1 MEFLSWHY
9 SRGVDYYLKSWFS
22 TIRWVQH
29 YFSPLLLLE
38 TLFSPWKRLY
48 VHDQTSGFN
57 LQKKFEAF
65 TFNII
70 SIWVGATV
78 RLILFFVALIL
89 IVLAYLA
96 GSVGMVFWLVIP
108 FFSLGI
114 YSKYKRQTKN
124 YIQDL
129 VFRLKS
135 SKSQPLEVIFGSEAG
150 VFVLAHTGLAQE
162 DVIKDAKI
170 EGVNFDNFKA
180 QTFQDVITNFIKNKV
195 WSDQFF
201 NKHEIQVD
209 DLVLAANWWD
219 ERQDEKTTLGDS
231 DMGRPGLALELTF
244 GYTPTLDQYS
254 VDLSVPQSYSH
265 RLIGRHELV
274 SRMERILSSGSSI
287 LLTGQPGVGKKT
299 VVLEFARRAVSGELG
314 KAMSFKRV
322 LEFDYNALLSGAL
335 DLNQKKTQLAY
346 ILGEASSA
354 GNIILMIRDIQRL
367 TNSEVE
373 GYDFTDIFEEYL
385 EKRVLKVI
393 AVSTNSEYERFI
405 APNLRLRKY
414 LEKVEVV
421 PPEKDHAFQI
431 LIEAAK
437 RWEAISNFTIGIPAL
452 RHILEESD
460 RYITEVPFP
469 EKALELLD
477 AVVSYKQ
484 SLAESRLGKQS
495 LAEQVGKEQVGGNTI
510 TVDDTNAV
518 LAEKTGVSFARLTS
532 KEKEKLGNI
541 EEIIHQRLIDQDAAV
556 SLIGKTLR
564 SKTVGVVK
572 ETRPLGSFLFL
583 GPTGV
588 GKTETAKVLAK
599 VYYGSE
605 EHILRFDMAEYSG
618 GEGLERLIGSVS
630 KNIPGSLTTAIKNK
644 PASLLLLDEIEKAS
658 SEIYNLFL
666 SLLDEGVITDAFGK
680 KILCRNL
687 FVIGTSNAGAEYIRG
702 VVNRN
707 VKGSELQNS
716 VVNYVMQK
724 DIFSPEFI
732 NRFDGVVVY
741 EPLGKGD
748 LEKIAKLMLSD
759 LVENL
764 KKKNIQLTYTDE
776 TVKKLAEDGFDP
788 AFGARPMRRI
798 VNITLGDL
806 IGRSILSGEIQGGET
821 IKLLPGKN
829 KEEFSFEK
837 MI

>member
-9 SRGVDYYLKSWFS
+9 SKGVDYYLKSWFS

-29 YFSPLLLLE
+29 YFSPLLLLD
-38 TLFSPWKRLY
+38 TLFAPWKRLY
-48 VHDQTSGFN
+48 VQDKTPGFN
-57 LQKKFEAF
+57 LQKKFETF

-78 RLILFFVALIL
+78 RLILFFVAIIL
-89 IVLAYLA
+89 LVFAFIA
-96 GSVGMVFWLVIP
+96 GLFGMVFWLIIP

-114 YSKYKRQTKN
+114 YSKYKMQTKN

-129 VFRLKS
+129 MFRLKS
-135 SKSQPLEVIFGSEAG
+135 SKRQPLEVIFANEAG
-150 VFVLAHTGLAQE
+150 VFVLAHTGLTLE
-162 DVIKDAKI
+162 DVIKNANLKSTT
-170 EGVNFDNFKA
+170 FDNFKP
-180 QTFQDVITNFIKNKV
+180 QTFQDIVAHLTKNKV
-195 WSDQFF
+195 WTEEFF

-209 DLVLAANWWD
+209 DLILAASWWD
-219 ERQDEKTTLGDS
+219 KKQDEKTS
-231 DMGRPGLALELTF
+231 FENEVMGRPGLALELTF
-244 GYTPTLDQYS
+244 GYTPTLNRYS
-254 VDLSVPQSYSH
+254 TDLSTPQSYSH
-265 RLIGRHELV
+265 RLIGRQQLV
-274 SRMERILSSGSSI
+274 LRIERILSSGSSI
-287 LLTGQPGVGKKT
+287 LLTGAPGVGKKT

-322 LEFDYNALLSGAL
+322 LEFDYNALLSESL

-346 ILGEASSA
+346 ILGEASLA

-367 TNSEVE
+367 TNPEVE
-373 GYDFTDIFEEYL
+373 GYDFTDVFEEHL
-385 EKRVLKVI
+385 EKRVLKII
-393 AVSTNSEYERFI
+393 AISSNTEYERFI

-421 PPEKDHAFQI
+421 APPKDDAFEI

-437 RWEAISNFTIGIPAL
+437 RWEDISGFIITIPTL

-460 RYITEVPFP
+460 KYITEVPFP

-477 AVVSYKQ
+477 AIVTY
-484 SLAESRLGKQS
+484 
-495 LAEQVGKEQVGGNTI
+495 KEQVGGNTI
-510 TVDDTNAV
+510 TIDDANAV
-518 LAEKTGVSFARLTS
+518 LSEKTGISFARLTG

-541 EEIIHQRLIDQDAAV
+541 EAIIHERLIDQNAAV
-556 SLIGKTLR
+556 SLIGKILR

-572 ETRPLGSFLFL
+572 EKRPLGSFLFL

-599 VYYGSE
+599 VYFGNE
-605 EHILRFDMAEYSG
+605 QEILRFDMAEYSG
-618 GEGLERLIGSVS
+618 YEGLERLIGSVS
-630 KNIPGSLTTAIKNK
+630 RNTPGSLTTAIKNR

-658 SEIYNLFL
+658 SDIYNLFL

-702 VVNRN
+702 LVNKN
-707 VKGSELQNS
+707 VKGSELQSS
-716 VVNYVMQK
+716 VVNYVMEK
-724 DIFSPEFI
+724 GIFSPEFV

-741 EPLGKGD
+741 EPLGKD
-748 LEKIAKLMLSD
+748 ELEKIAGLMLTD
-759 LVENL
+759 LAENL
-764 KKKNIQLTYTDE
+764 KVKNIKLTISED
-776 TVKKLAEDGFDP
+776 VIKKLASDGFDP

-806 IGRSILSGEIQGGET
+806 IGRSILSGEIQEGEN

-837 MI
+837 IV